1 MATRNKRVSRIKQE
15 NSVQDIQMLDEQQED
30 DELERAENRLK
41 SKKL

>member
-1 MATRNKRVSRIKQE
+1 MATRQKRVSRIKQE
-15 NSVQDIQMLDEQQED
+15 NSVQDAFMDDQAED